1 MFLSSNN
8 KINLTLCG
16 MMGSGKSLIGKK
28 LAKEINFSFVDTDKL
43 IEEDRGKSINKIFKE
58 DGEEYFRKL
67 EEKII
72 LNILQKKKYVIA
84 LGGGSVENDSV
95 RNFIKN
101 NSYNIFLD
109 VKIDKFSAKVFVDNY
124 KQITADLI
132 ISADGKNS
140 LIRKMIGIKENR
152 VVYDQEA
159 FVSQI
164 LHEKNS
170 CISICS
176 LTCH

>member
-1 MFLSSNN
+1 MFLSSNH

-16 MMGSGKSLIGKK
+16 MMGCGKSLIGKK

-43 IEEDRGKSINKIFKE
+43 IEEERGKSINKIFKE

-84 LGGGSVENDSV
+84 LGGGSVENDNI

-101 NSYNIFLD
+101 NSYNIYLD
-109 VKIDKFSAKVFVDNY
+109 VKIDILIPFFYSENVREIYNYSQGIDN
-124 KQITADLI
+124 
-132 ISADGKNS
+132 N
-140 LIRKMIGIKENR
+140 
-152 VVYDQEA
+152 VYY
-159 FVSQI
+159 
-164 LHEKNS
+164 
-170 CISICS
+170 
-176 LTCH
+176 